1 MSATRPPA
9 APPATADPADK
20 PPSPSGERGPRQ
32 PEKKIGPFAGGVGVA
47 VWLNQTETSDGG
59 PRMFR
64 SITVAPRRY
73 FDKESNQ
80 WKDAP
85 SYNPTDLPALIFALQ
100 EAQAYCFTTPLPG
113 GAEHNGEEV
122 PF

>member
-1 MSATRPPA
+1 MSTDSTAAPAASTRPSER
-9 APPATADPADK
+9 
-20 PPSPSGERGPRQ
+20 SPRS

-47 VWLNQTETSDGG
+47 VWLNQTETNDGG
-59 PRMFR
+59 SRLFR

-85 SYNPTDLPALIFALQ
+85 SYNPTDLPALIFALTQ
-100 EAQAYCFTTPLPG
+100 AQAYCYTTPLPG
-113 GAEHNGEEV
+113 EATDEEGGHP

>member
-1 MSATRPPA
+1 MARSQRP
-9 APPATADPADK
+9 APETEPP
-20 PPSPSGERGPRQ
+20 PPSAERSHRQ
-32 PEKKIGPFAGGVGVA
+32 PEKRIGPFAGGVGVA
-47 VWLNQTETSDGG
+47 VWLNQAELPDGG
-59 PRMFR
+59 TRTFR

-73 FDKESNQ
+73 FDKQSNQ

-113 GAEHNGEEV
+113 GELEDSEPI